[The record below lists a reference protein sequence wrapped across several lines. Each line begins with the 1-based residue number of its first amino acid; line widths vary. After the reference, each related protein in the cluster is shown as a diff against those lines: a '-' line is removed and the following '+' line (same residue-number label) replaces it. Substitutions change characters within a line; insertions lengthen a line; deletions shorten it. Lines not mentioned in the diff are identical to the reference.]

1 MSLIID
7 ELSKRWKF
15 SKDVINAL
23 NKVYQNELELVLKAL
38 KTPGK
43 KYYFRVNTLKV
54 NPNDVLKSLRNK
66 GFQVE
71 IDKNIPE
78 ALYIPVEG
86 PFEIP
91 IFDKHV
97 VVDKFTAESVL
108 QGAHVY
114 APGIINCKGI
124 KIGDKVTIVDELNQ
138 EVGSGIARMN
148 ETQILQFRKGLAI
161 EVLYSKYKIPSFRE
175 TEEYK
180 KGFIYPQSFPAIL
193 TSRILDPKPEEKI
206 LDVCCAPG
214 GKLSHIIQLME
225 NKGLVIGVDR
235 NKKKIE
241 TTRKNLAR
249 LNCKIATLIIH
260 DSRYIDKDFP
270 SLKVDKC
277 LVDPPCSALGVTPK
291 LFDFTSMKDILN
303 LSDYQKQFIKAAS
316 KVLKP
321 NGVLVYSVCTV
332 TIEECEEIAKFAEN
346 ECSLKI
352 ETQNFF
358 LGSPGLQL
366 FLNAEKLQRF
376 HPHIHG
382 LGFFIAKFRKN

>member
-1 MSLIID
+1 MQSID
-7 ELSKRWKF
+7 AFSRIYKF
-15 SKDVINAL
+15 SSDVIESL
-23 NKVYQNELELVLKAL
+23 KKVYQSDLERVLQAL

-43 KYYFRVNTLKV
+43 RYYFRVNTLKADLNEV
-54 NPNDVLKSLRNK
+54 FKSLRSK

-71 IDKNIPE
+71 VDENIPE
-78 ALYIPVEG
+78 AFYISVEG
-86 PFEIP
+86 PFDIP
-91 IFDKHV
+91 IFNKHV

-124 KIGDKVTIVDELNQ
+124 KIGDKVTIVDEFAQ
-138 EVGSGIARMN
+138 EVGSGIARMS

-161 EVLYSKYKIPSFRE
+161 QLLYPKYKIPSFRE

-180 KGFIYPQSFPAIL
+180 KGLIYPQSFPAIL
-193 TSRILDPKPEEKI
+193 TSRILEPKPGEKI
-206 LDVCCAPG
+206 LDAACAPG
-214 GKLSHIIQLME
+214 GKISHIIQLME

-241 TTRKNLAR
+241 EAARNLNR

-260 DSRYIDKDFP
+260 DSRYLDVDFP

-277 LVDPPCSALGVTPK
+277 LIDPPCSALGVTPK
-291 LFDFTSMKDILN
+291 LFDFTSIKEILN
-303 LSDYQKQFIKAAS
+303 LSNYQKQFIKSAS
-316 KVLKP
+316 KILKP
-321 NGVLVYSVCTV
+321 NGVLVYSVCTM
-332 TIEECEEIAKFAEN
+332 TIEECEEVAKFAED

-352 ETQNFF
+352 ESQNFF
-358 LGSPGLQL
+358 LGSHGINI

-376 HPHIHG
+376 HPHLHG
-382 LGFFIAKFRKN
+382 VGYFIAKFRKN

>member
-1 MSLIID
+1 MSSSDI
-7 ELSKRWKF
+7 LSKIYNL
-15 SKDVINAL
+15 SSDVIKSL
-23 NKVYQNELELVLKAL
+23 EKVYQNDLKKVLQAL

-43 KYYFRVNTLKV
+43 RYYFRVNTLKADLNKV
-54 NPNDVLKSLRNK
+54 FKSLRNK

-71 IDKNIPE
+71 MDENISE
-78 ALYIPVEG
+78 AFYVTVEG
-86 PFEIP
+86 PFNIP
-91 IFDKHV
+91 FFNKRL

-108 QGAHVY
+108 QGANVY
-114 APGIINCKGI
+114 APGVINCKGI
-124 KIGDKVTIVDELNQ
+124 KIGDKVTIVDEFGQ
-138 EVGSGIARMN
+138 DVGSGVARMS
-148 ETQILQFRKGLAI
+148 ETQILQLRKGLA
-161 EVLYSKYKIPSFRE
+161 VQLLYPKYKIPSFRE

-180 KGFIYPQSFPAIL
+180 KGLIYPQSFPAIL
-193 TSRILDPKPEEKI
+193 TSRILEPKPGEKI

-241 TTRKNLAR
+241 TTMKNLNR
-249 LNCKIATLIIH
+249 LGCKIATLIIH
-260 DSRYIDKDFP
+260 DSRYIDVDFP

-291 LFDFTSMKDILN
+291 LFDFTSIRKILD
-303 LSDYQKQFIKAAS
+303 LSNYQKQFIKSVS
-316 KVLKP
+316 KILKL
-321 NGVLVYSVCTV
+321 NGILVYSVCTM
-332 TIEECEEIAKFAEN
+332 TIEECEEIARFAED

-352 ETQNFF
+352 ESQNFF
-358 LGSPGLQL
+358 LGSHGINI

-382 LGFFIAKFRKN
+382 LGYFIAKFRKS

>member
-1 MSLIID
+1 MPLNN
-7 ELSKRWKF
+7 EFSKKWKF
-15 SKDVINAL
+15 SRDVINAL
-23 NKVYQNELELVLKAL
+23 KKVYRDELEDALKAL

-43 KYYFRVNTLKV
+43 KYYFRVNTLKAEL
-54 NPNDVLKSLRNK
+54 NDVLKSLRDK
-66 GFQVE
+66 GFKVE
-71 IDKNIPE
+71 EDKNIPE
-78 ALYIPVEG
+78 AFYIPVEG
-86 PFEIP
+86 PFDIP
-91 IFDKHV
+91 IFDKCI

-114 APGIINCKGI
+114 APGVINCKGI

-148 ETQILQFRKGLAI
+148 ETQILRFRKGLAVEMI
-161 EVLYSKYKIPSFRE
+161 YPKYKIPSFRE

-180 KGFIYPQSFPAIL
+180 KGLIYPQSFPAIL
-193 TSRILDPKPEEKI
+193 TSRILDPKPGEKI

-241 TTRKNLAR
+241 ATMKNLNR

-260 DSRYIDKDFP
+260 DSRYIDVDFP
-270 SLKVDKC
+270 SLKVDRC

-291 LFDFTSMKDILN
+291 LFDFTFIKDILN
-303 LSDYQKQFIKAAS
+303 LSNYQKQFIKAAS
-316 KVLKP
+316 KLLKSE
-321 NGVLVYSVCTV
+321 GILVYSVCTV
-332 TIEECEEIAKFAEN
+332 TIEECEEIARFAEE

-352 ETQNFF
+352 ESQNFF
-358 LGSPGLQL
+358 FGSPGINL
-366 FLNAEKLQRF
+366 FSGAEKLQRF

-382 LGFFIAKFRKN
+382 LGFFIAKFRKS